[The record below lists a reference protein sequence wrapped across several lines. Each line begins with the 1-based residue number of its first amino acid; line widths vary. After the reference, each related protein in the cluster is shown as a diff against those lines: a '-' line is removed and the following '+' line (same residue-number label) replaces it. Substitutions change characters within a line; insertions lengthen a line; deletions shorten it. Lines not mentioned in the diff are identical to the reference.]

1 MSNGPSDLGGL
12 RVLLVED
19 NLLLAEVIAD
29 ALATYGCVVVGPAPD
44 VESGLQLAREAE
56 FDGALLDINLFGD
69 FCFPIAAVLTERKI
83 PFLFLTGYDNSR
95 LIPPE
100 FRSARRLSKPIDP
113 DALSSAISEH
123 FRAPSVH

>member
-44 VESGLQLAREAE
+44 VESGLQLAREAQ

>member
-19 NLLLAEVIAD
+19 NLLLAEVISD

-44 VESGLQLAREAE
+44 VESGLQLARKAQ

>member
-1 MSNGPSDLGGL
+1 M
-12 RVLLVED
+12 
-19 NLLLAEVIAD
+19 
-29 ALATYGCVVVGPAPD
+29 VGPAPD
-44 VESGLQLAREAE
+44 VESGLQLAREAQ

>member
-19 NLLLAEVIAD
+19 NLLLAEVISD

-44 VESGLQLAREAE
+44 VESGLQLAREAQ

>member
-1 MSNGPSDLGGL
+1 MTNGPSDLGGL

-19 NLLLAEVIAD
+19 NLLLAEVISD
-29 ALATYGCVVVGPAPD
+29 ALQSYGCVVVGPAPD
-44 VESGLQLAREAE
+44 VESGLQYAREAE

-100 FRSARRLSKPIDP
+100 FRAARRLSKPIDP
-113 DALSSAISEH
+113 DGLSAAVAET